1 MPYNAHPDCIL
12 VYLTGTYMNTLQKAL
27 IALSVGSLLSVSAQ
41 AAVNYAG
48 QPYVG
53 VKVGKFL
60 VDTDGLDD
68 PTAYGIY
75 AGYNFDPNFGA
86 EIEYVG
92 SSDTDIETGVRG
104 VNAEYN
110 LKTYGAYGTY
120 RYQFPNTGLYAKGKL
135 GFAKAEIDVSASNVL
150 GGSVSESDSDSGL
163 AGGIGLG
170 YNFNPNMS
178 LEAEYDYVAEDI
190 ALLTVGAHFKF

>member
-1 MPYNAHPDCIL
+1 MTN
-12 VYLTGTYMNTLQKAL
+12 LQKAL
-27 IALSVGSLLSVSAQ
+27 IAVVAGTMTTMSAQ
-41 AAVNYAG
+41 AAISYGAG

-53 VKVGKFL
+53 VKVGQFM
-60 VDTDGLDD
+60 VDTDDLED

-92 SSDTDIETGVRG
+92 SDDADVDTGSSNI
-104 VNAEYN
+104 NAEYD

-120 RYQFPNTGLYAKGKL
+120 RYAFPNTGLYAKGKL
-135 GFAKAEIDVSASNVL
+135 GFAKAEIDVSVDAFGNSASD
-150 GGSVSESDSDSGL
+150 SDSDSGL

-178 LEAEYDYVAEDI
+178 VEAEYDYVAEDLT
-190 ALLTVGAHFKF
+190 LLTIGAQLKF

>member
-1 MPYNAHPDCIL
+1 MKN
-12 VYLTGTYMNTLQKAL
+12 LQKSLIAL
-27 IALSVGSLLSVSAQ
+27 IAGSVMTMSAQ
-41 AAVNYAG
+41 AAISYNAG
-48 QPYVG
+48 QSYVG
-53 VKVGKFL
+53 IKAGKFM
-60 VDTDGLDD
+60 VDTDDLDD

-92 SSDTDIETGVRG
+92 SNDADVDTGISNID
-104 VNAEYN
+104 AEYD

-120 RYQFPNTGLYAKGKL
+120 RYAFPNTGLYAKGKL
-135 GFAKAEIDVSASNVL
+135 GFAKAEIEVSANDIL
-150 GGSVSESDSDSGL
+150 GNSINSSDSDSGV

-178 LEAEYDYVAEDI
+178 VEAEYDYVAEDVT
-190 ALLTVGAHFKF
+190 LLTVGAHYKF

>member
-1 MPYNAHPDCIL
+1 
-12 VYLTGTYMNTLQKAL
+12 MNTLQKAL

-53 VKVGKFL
+53 VKAGKFL

-75 AGYNFDPNFGA
+75 AGYNFDPNFGIEA
-86 EIEYVG
+86 EYVG
-92 SSDTDIETGVRG
+92 SDDADYYNGDID
-104 VNAEYN
+104 A
-110 LKTYGAYGTY
+110 KSYGAYGTY

-135 GFAKAEIDVSASNVL
+135 GVAKTEIEGNYLSSN
-150 GGSVSESDSDSGL
+150 SKRNTISKDDTSL
-163 AGGIGLG
+163 AGGVGLG
-170 YNFNPNMS
+170 YSVNPNFS
-178 LEAEYDYVAEDI
+178 VEAEYDKLGSDVD
-190 ALLTVGAHFKF
+190 LMTVGAQLKF